1 MKATKITWLLPIGT
15 GLILLAGWWSLSHV
29 VKVSPFQLPHPE
41 AVFYALCDR
50 GASLWASTRFTGL
63 VALSGF
69 FGAAIGGFLVALL
82 LSWGSFL
89 KHSLYPWVMILQ
101 MTPIMALAP
110 ILVIWLNSTW
120 LGLIAITF
128 LIGFFPVVANTAF
141 GLMSV
146 DKASRELF
154 TMLGATRWQTMRY
167 LRIPYA
173 FPYYLAGLR
182 IAATL
187 APIGAIMGEVFAGT
201 PSANV
206 TGLGF
211 RIYIYHS
218 RSQVPELFAAA
229 FCACLLGFLFVGA
242 VKFLNWLLLHKWHD
256 SIPKSDV

>member
-1 MKATKITWLLPIGT
+1 LM
-15 GLILLAGWWSLSHV
+15 
-29 VKVSPFQLPHPE
+29 
-41 AVFYALCDR
+41 
-50 GASLWASTRFTGL
+50 
-63 VALSGF
+63 
-69 FGAAIGGFLVALL
+69 
-82 LSWGSFL
+82 
-89 KHSLYPWVMILQ
+89 
-101 MTPIMALAP
+101 
-110 ILVIWLNSTW
+110 
-120 LGLIAITF
+120 AITF

-141 GLMSV
+141 GLMST
-146 DKASRELF
+146 DKSSLELF

-167 LRIPYA
+167 LRIPSA

-229 FCACLLGFLFVGA
+229 LCACVLGFLFVGA

-256 SIPKSDV
+256 SIPKSDI